1 MIDSMTYK
9 RIFEDNPDGV
19 LIFDQLEKMFHR
31 ETNIKQDCDGVVNA
45 MILSESMGAR
55 KVIQHIIT
63 QINRA
68 HGVSEDE

>member
-19 LIFDQLEKMFHR
+19 LIFDRLEKMFNR
-31 ETNIKQDCDGVVNA
+31 EVMIKADSDGIVNA
-45 MILSESMGAR
+45 MLQAEAMGAR
-55 KVIQHIIT
+55 KVIQHIIV